1 MDDAGSADGVSGP
14 SHDLN
19 AGLFVDSTD
28 GEPVVGKMSFHGAAR
43 GELVLIVV
51 MRGVA
56 VPSAD
61 DQTDA
66 SSRDICR

>member
-1 MDDAGSADGVSGP
+1 MSEP

-28 GEPVVGKMSFHGAAR
+28 GESVVGKMSFHGAAR
-43 GELVLIVV
+43 GERVLSVA

-66 SSRDICR
+66 SSRDTCR